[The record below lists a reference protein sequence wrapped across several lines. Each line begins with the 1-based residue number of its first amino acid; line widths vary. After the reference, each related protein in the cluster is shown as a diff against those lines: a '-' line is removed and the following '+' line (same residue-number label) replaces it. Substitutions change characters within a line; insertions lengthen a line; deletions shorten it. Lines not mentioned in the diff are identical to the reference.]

1 MESSSLPSL
10 PEENHADNDNNNNND
25 VPSPSSSA
33 FSSIPHRPPSTLAS
47 SNKYSPLNWSDY
59 YDREDDVC
67 IPNSDDVGDRF
78 LSPLALP
85 VYMKVFHVY
94 MAGTEGPVVFC
105 LHGGGFSG
113 LSFALSAKIIKEKA
127 RVVAMD
133 LRGHGKSSTEN
144 ELDLST
150 ETLCSDVLAV
160 LKTMYGDSP
169 PAIVFVGHSMGGSVA
184 VHVAA
189 KKALPSLAGL
199 VVVDV
204 VEGTAMASLIHMQKI
219 LSNRMQYFPTI
230 EKAYTTKRLL
240 SQGKEKCHR
249 LADSLISMALQK
261 RKLNHTV
268 QNRKQ
273 ETNPLNQGYMTNYKI
288 RKLTTIYSLITSR
301 FLDSNPKFRTPPHA
315 EECMSISPS
324 LEDVIN
330 ADYEDCEVTTK
341 ESLMNKSRPQ
351 SPTLPSIYSASNLL
365 PSIVSSN
372 MFLWYGLDNENDHT
386 KDIIMFFSVFYILKL
401 GSSFLGGLVAP
412 VRRETETTDSRRAS
426 RRRRVFTASP
436 ELSFSHRRWSKS
448 QSSRRRLSLPSI
460 AVGGVRSGRSSRS
473 GERETAECRLV
484 EWSVKGGSTRNIESA
499 RVSIPSTL
507 TYDDSKK
514 CHCFIP
520 FQLHK
525 QSTIGGNGTILERL
539 QTPRSTAPA
548 QQDGPIGGVYE
559 LGPAA
564 VGGARYEGLSEKF
577 LSSPVPKLLLL
588 AGTDRLDR
596 ALTIGQMQGK
606 FQMVVVRHTGHAIQ
620 EDVPDEFATLVLNF
634 ISHNRIGPRG
644 VE

>member
-1 MESSSLPSL
+1 MDSSSLPSL
-10 PEENHADNDNNNNND
+10 PEENHADNDNNNNSN

-33 FSSIPHRPPSTLAS
+33 FCSIPHRPPSTLVCLNFIFCSCRAS

-85 VYMKVFHVY
+85 VFHVY

-105 LHGGGFSG
+105 LHGGGFTG

-144 ELDLST
+144 ELDLSI

-169 PAIVFVGHSMGGSVA
+169 PAIVLVGHSMGGSVA

-230 EKAYTTKRLL
+230 EKAVNDAFVLHLLL
-240 SQGKEKCHR
+240 S
-249 LADSLISMALQK
+249 AI
-261 RKLNHTV
+261 
-268 QNRKQ
+268 
-273 ETNPLNQGYMTNYKI
+273 
-288 RKLTTIYSLITSR
+288 
-301 FLDSNPKFRTPPHA
+301 LD
-315 EECMSISPS
+315 
-324 LEDVIN
+324 
-330 ADYEDCEVTTK
+330 VT
-341 ESLMNKSRPQ
+341 L
-351 SPTLPSIYSASNLL
+351 
-365 PSIVSSN
+365 
-372 MFLWYGLDNENDHT
+372 
-386 KDIIMFFSVFYILKL
+386 FFSVFHILKL
-401 GSSFLGGLVAP
+401 GSSFLGGLAAP
-412 VRRETETTDSRRAS
+412 VSLLKCPDENHLELQMLGLCTELQGLINPMWDIT
-426 RRRRVFTASP
+426 
-436 ELSFSHRRWSKS
+436 S
-448 QSSRRRLSLPSI
+448 QIPPSSAKDVDGLNW
-460 AVGGVRSGRSSRS
+460 
-473 GERETAECRLV
+473 V

-507 TYDDSKK
+507 MYDDSKK
-514 CHCFIP
+514 CYIH
-520 FQLHK
+520 
-525 QSTIGGNGTILERL
+525 TARL
-539 QTPRSTAPA
+539 AETEQYWRGWSNVPA

-559 LGPAA
+559 LGPAV

-588 AGTDRLDR
+588 AGTDRLDSYGDGMTVSGDYGR
-596 ALTIGQMQGK
+596 MISDDFVTM
-606 FQMVVVRHTGHAIQ
+606 
-620 EDVPDEFATLVLNF
+620 LVMSLDA
-634 ISHNRIGPRG
+634 RCG
-644 VE
+644 

>member
-10 PEENHADNDNNNNND
+10 PEENHADNDNNNSSN

-33 FSSIPHRPPSTLAS
+33 FFSIPHRPPSTLAS

-67 IPNSDDVGDRF
+67 IPNSDN
-78 LSPLALP
+78 
-85 VYMKVFHVY
+85 VFHVY

-113 LSFALSAKIIKEKA
+113 YVKRELKGRPSAQHAQAAAGFGGLSFSLSAKIIKEKA

-144 ELDLST
+144 ELDLSI

-169 PAIVFVGHSMGGSVA
+169 PAIVLVGHSLGGSVA

-230 EKAYTTKRLL
+230 EKA
-240 SQGKEKCHR
+240 
-249 LADSLISMALQK
+249 
-261 RKLNHTV
+261 
-268 QNRKQ
+268 
-273 ETNPLNQGYMTNYKI
+273 
-288 RKLTTIYSLITSR
+288 
-301 FLDSNPKFRTPPHA
+301 
-315 EECMSISPS
+315 
-324 LEDVIN
+324 
-330 ADYEDCEVTTK
+330 
-341 ESLMNKSRPQ
+341 
-351 SPTLPSIYSASNLL
+351 
-365 PSIVSSN
+365 
-372 MFLWYGLDNENDHT
+372 
-386 KDIIMFFSVFYILKL
+386 
-401 GSSFLGGLVAP
+401 
-412 VRRETETTDSRRAS
+412 
-426 RRRRVFTASP
+426 
-436 ELSFSHRRWSKS
+436 
-448 QSSRRRLSLPSI
+448 
-460 AVGGVRSGRSSRS
+460 
-473 GERETAECRLV
+473 V

-520 FQLHK
+520 CQLHTH
-525 QSTIGGNGTILERL
+525 STIGGNGTILERL
-539 QTPRSTAPA
+539 QTPRSTVPA

-559 LGPAA
+559 QGPAA

-620 EDVPDEFATLVLNF
+620 EDVPDEFASLVLNF
-634 ISHNRIGPRG
+634 ISRNRIGPRG